1 MAREYT
7 NTILEMVKEGHFD
20 KDQLILEIL
29 NWMSESEVRQM
40 AETLGWTDEE
50 EVEEDLDDSD
60 RFETCSYAEDF

>member
-7 NTILEMVKEGHFD
+7 NT
-20 KDQLILEIL
+20 ILEIL

>member
-7 NTILEMVKEGHFD
+7 NTILEMVQEGRFD

-50 EVEEDLDDSD
+50 VEEDLDDSD